1 MRICRRLGPRADSF
15 VPLAS
20 DRKVPEPKAKC
31 EADIE
36 HVGSGHIPNEPA
48 ETHEAVSL
56 SAIASPW
63 RTYHGIVTAKALVLR
78 RDASALVAGTV
89 VNGLSIYVVAAVG
102 TRAYGPETFAPVSV
116 LWTFWAVSA
125 AVLTFPLQHW
135 VIHRVEAD
143 GHEGGVRSSLPT
155 LGSATLMLAVIL
167 AIAAWIGRS
176 PLFGDDRLVWPALVA
191 LLTVVAALTGLVRG
205 VLASRRRFVATAVA
219 IGSENLIR
227 LLAGLTVVA
236 LGGSEAWYGV
246 ALLSGVLVVGMWP
259 SVVYLHGP
267 QLRVPL
273 AGYLGGLAGGT
284 VLAQIALTSGPAV
297 LSAIGGAAA
306 SVTGLFVT
314 MALFRAPYLMS
325 LGVANMITG
334 PLTALTTEGNRPRL
348 RRLLL
353 AIGVATVALAVLAG
367 AGAYVVGPSL
377 VDLVFGRGTSP
388 PRFVVALV
396 AAGSALALGTLATTL
411 MAIAGGRTGL
421 VAAWWA
427 VALAVAAL
435 VLLRLMAEPSLAV
448 AAAFLTAQ
456 TAAFISMAAFQLG
469 ALRS

>member
-1 MRICRRLGPRADSF
+1 
-15 VPLAS
+15 
-20 DRKVPEPKAKC
+20 
-31 EADIE
+31 
-36 HVGSGHIPNEPA
+36 
-48 ETHEAVSL
+48 
-56 SAIASPW
+56 
-63 RTYHGIVTAKALVLR
+63 
-78 RDASALVAGTV
+78 
-89 VNGLSIYVVAAVG
+89 
-102 TRAYGPETFAPVSV
+102 
-116 LWTFWAVSA
+116 
-125 AVLTFPLQHW
+125 
-135 VIHRVEAD
+135 
-143 GHEGGVRSSLPT
+143 
-155 LGSATLMLAVIL
+155 
-167 AIAAWIGRS
+167 
-176 PLFGDDRLVWPALVA
+176 
-191 LLTVVAALTGLVRG
+191 
-205 VLASRRRFVATAVA
+205 
-219 IGSENLIR
+219 
-227 LLAGLTVVA
+227 
-236 LGGSEAWYGV
+236 
-246 ALLSGVLVVGMWP
+246 
-259 SVVYLHGP
+259 
-267 QLRVPL
+267 LRVPL
-273 AGYLGGLAGGT
+273 AGYVGGLAGGT